1 VYADAPSLQKVL
13 DAIARLKNGRAAG
26 PDGIPP
32 ELLKCATG
40 PVAAA
45 LHSLILMVWR
55 EGRVPAEWRDG
66 IITALYK
73 GKGSKADC
81 GNYRPITLLSV
92 PGKVFAHVLLARI
105 KPLLLTN
112 RRPQQSG
119 FTTGRSAADA
129 VLALRLLAEIHREF
143 GRPLDVIYIDLKAAF
158 DSVDR
163 AALWKSLEGIGAPA
177 VIMDL
182 IRDLHTHTTSRV
194 RVGDEF
200 SPVISTTSGVRQ
212 GCVLAPDLFCR
223 AIDWLMS
230 RVKPGGNLGIRVGQ
244 NTFDDLD
251 YADDGALLPSDRTLM
266 TALLQRFDEEAG
278 HLGLHVSWAKT
289 KIQNVGHGGACPAVS
304 VGANAV
310 DSVNEFIYLGSKV
323 TTDGHSAPE
332 VMRRIALAASA
343 MNQLG
348 RVWRQRN
355 LSLVT
360 KLRLYESCVLSVLLY
375 CAETWTL
382 LKADVNRLQ
391 AFHMRS
397 LRRILG
403 IRWFDHV
410 TNLEVKDRTRL
421 EDIESRVRRRR
432 LALFGHVARM
442 QPGIPAHDALWTAI
456 GARCGSAPGP
466 GWKRPRGRP
475 RTTWAEQLSRDLD
488 GMGLWEAWYL
498 AMDREKWREFA
509 TSLCCSGVR

>member
-1 VYADAPSLQKVL
+1 MWVHQQFT
-13 DAIARLKNGRAAG
+13 IAA
-26 PDGIPP
+26 
-32 ELLKCATG
+32 
-40 PVAAA
+40 
-45 LHSLILMVWR
+45 W
-55 EGRVPAEWRDG
+55 
-66 IITALYK
+66 
-73 GKGSKADC
+73 
-81 GNYRPITLLSV
+81 
-92 PGKVFAHVLLARI
+92 
-105 KPLLLTN
+105 
-112 RRPQQSG
+112 
-119 FTTGRSAADA
+119 
-129 VLALRLLAEIHREF
+129 ALRLLAEIHREF

-163 AALWKSLEGIGAPA
+163 AAMWKSLEGIGAPV
-177 VIMDL
+177 VIMEL
-182 IRDLHTHTTSRV
+182 IRDLHTHTTSCV
-194 RVGDEF
+194 RVGDDF

-223 AIDWLMS
+223 AIDWLMA

-278 HLGLHVSWAKT
+278 HLGIHVSWAKT
-289 KIQNVGHGGACPAVS
+289 KIQNVGHGGACPAIS

-310 DSVNEFIYLGSKV
+310 DSVNEFIYLDSKV
-323 TTDGHSAPE
+323 TADGHSTPE
-332 VMRRIALAASA
+332 VMRCIALAASA

-391 AFHMRS
+391 AFHMHS
-397 LRRILG
+397 LRRLLG
-403 IRWFDHV
+403 IRWFDHI
-410 TNLEVKDRTRL
+410 TNLEVKDRTSL
-421 EDIESRVRRRR
+421 EDIEPRVRRRR
-432 LALFGHVARM
+432 FALFGHVARM
-442 QPGIPAHDALWTAI
+442 QPGVPAHDALWTAI

-488 GMGLWEAWYL
+488 GMGLWEVWYL
-498 AMDREKWREFA
+498 AMDREKWRELT
-509 TSLCCSGVR
+509 TSFCCSGVR